1 MFKAIGQ
8 KYRDGT
14 DFPAGSGFGE
24 NDWHI
29 LASFW
34 HPIALASEIGNQPVS
49 ARLLDVDLVVYRTSS
64 GVTVARDRCPH
75 RGVKVSAGRVV
86 DDQLV
91 CPMHGMHFDAEGQC
105 RVIPSSTDQGAPIS
119 PAMRLATFRCTE
131 RYGIVW
137 TCLKQHALAP
147 LPDWPVLQA
156 PEEGVVFVPPD
167 VWQASAARHVEN
179 FNDLAHFPWVH
190 LRSFGSDVT
199 IATAPYDVEDIEHG
213 LRFRCPYEE
222 GGNRFPDGV
231 EAEDR
236 QVEYTFELTFPFST
250 LLTVDPQG
258 SDFVHYFADT
268 ACPVSVDETRI
279 FQLLTDTTGHPDAE
293 FWIQDSLAINADDK
307 PLVES
312 QPPELPLDP
321 AGELHHMPADRWSV
335 RYRQRLVKQYGL
347 GRPG

>member
-34 HPIALASEIGNQPVS
+34 HPIALASEIGSQPVRS
-49 ARLLDVDLVVYRTSS
+49 RLLDVDLVVYRTSS
-64 GVTVARDRCPH
+64 GLTVARDRCPH

-91 CPMHGMHFDAEGQC
+91 CPMHGMHFDAQGQC

-119 PAMRLATFRCTE
+119 PAMRLATLRCTE

-137 TCLKQHALAP
+137 TCLKQQRWRHCRIGRRSRLRKK
-147 LPDWPVLQA
+147 VSSI
-156 PEEGVVFVPPD
+156 VPPD
-167 VWQASAARHVEN
+167 VWHTSAARHVEN

-190 LRSFGSDVT
+190 LRSFGSD
-199 IATAPYDVEDIEHG
+199 ATTATP
-213 LRFRCPYEE
+213 LRRRRHRARLAFRCPYEE

-231 EAEDR
+231 EADNR